1 MKFNDSIQYVKGIGE
16 KRARLFNKL
25 DIFNVSD
32 LLNYYPRDYEDRSQ
46 IKDIDDLIDGE
57 TVCIKGTVAQLKR
70 TFKAKNGAKITQAVV
85 SDGKSLITVT
95 WFNSPFVENTLS
107 KGGEFTFF
115 GKVQYKG
122 MFPEMVNPVIDR
134 NNAGKTGKI
143 VPVYPLTANLT
154 QQNLRNAVE
163 FAMNNLEEEFV
174 EILPPEILKKFGLI
188 SIGEAISQI
197 HFPKDFESFIKAR
210 KRLVFQELFIMQM
223 GIFLL
228 KNTKNNYPAEGFSD
242 IHSVRDFVSGLPYE
256 LTNAQKKV
264 INEILNDLK
273 KDVPMNRLVQGDV
286 GSGKTV
292 VAAAAMFSAVKSGF
306 QAAFMAPTEI
316 LAKQHYENLVKLFEP
331 WGMTVACLTG
341 GPKTKG
347 KAETLKRIASGEI
360 DIVVGTH
367 ALIGDDVQFKNLG
380 LAVTDEQH
388 RFGVRQRASLN
399 EKGKKAHTL
408 VMTAPPIPR
417 TLSLILYGDLDVS
430 VIDELPPGRQPI
442 QTFAVGENYRPRIF
456 DFIKKNI
463 QKGRQAYI
471 VCPLVE
477 ESDLL
482 SAKSVIEYAENV
494 SKKELKGFS
503 VDVLYGSMKQK
514 EKDAVM
520 ERFKAGEIQVLISTT
535 VIEVG
540 VDVPNASV
548 MVIEN
553 AERFGLS
560 QLHQL
565 RGRIGRGPFESFCVL
580 VCTTNGEIAR
590 ERMKVM
596 CDTNDGFVIS
606 EKDLKLRGPGE
617 FFGVRQHGLPEL
629 KIADLAGDIDIMSLA
644 QSAAKEIISADANL
658 SMPQN
663 RPLRNHLIN
672 KFNDVGG
679 KNILN

>member
-1 MKFNDSIQYVKGIGE
+1 MKFTDNIQFVKGIGE
-16 KRARLFNKL
+16 KRAKLFNKL
-25 DIFNVSD
+25 DIYTVSD
-32 LLNYYPRDYEDRSQ
+32 LLNFYPRDYEDRSQ
-46 IKDIDDLIDGE
+46 IKEIDDLIDGE

-70 TFKAKNGAKITQAVV
+70 TFKAKNGAKITQAVI
-85 SDGKSLITVT
+85 SDGKALITIT
-95 WFNSPFVENTLS
+95 WFNSPYVENTLS

-122 MFPEMVNPVIDR
+122 MFPEMINPVIDK

-143 VPVYPLTANLT
+143 VPVYPLTSSLT
-154 QQNLRNAVE
+154 QQNIRNAVE
-163 FAMNNLEEEFV
+163 YVMNNLEDDFI
-174 EILPPEILKKFGLI
+174 EIIPPEILKKYNLI
-188 SIGEAISQI
+188 SISEAISQI
-197 HFPKDFESFIKAR
+197 HFPKDFDSFIKAR
-210 KRLVFQELFIMQM
+210 KRLVFQELFILQM

-228 KNTKNNYPAEGFSD
+228 KNTKNNYPADGFSD
-242 IHSVRDFVSGLPYE
+242 VYSVRKFVSGLPYE
-256 LTNAQKKV
+256 LTNAQKRV

-286 GSGKTV
+286 GSGKTI
-292 VAAAAMFSAVKSGF
+292 VAASAMFSAVKSGF
-306 QAAFMAPTEI
+306 QVAFMAPTEI
-316 LAKQHYENLVKLFEP
+316 LAKQHFENLQKLFEP
-331 WGMTVACLTG
+331 WGITVACLTG
-341 GPKTKG
+341 GPRTKG
-347 KAETLKRIASGEI
+347 KAETLRRIESGEV

-367 ALIGDDVQFKNLG
+367 ALIGDDVRFKNLG

-399 EKGKKAHTL
+399 EKGRKAHTL
-408 VMTAPPIPR
+408 VMTATPIPR

-456 DFIKKNI
+456 DFIRKNVE
-463 QKGRQAYI
+463 KGRQVYI

-477 ESDLL
+477 ESEVL
-482 SAKSVIEYAENV
+482 SVKSVTQYAENL
-494 SKKELKGFS
+494 SKKELRGLKT
-503 VDVLYGSMKQK
+503 DILYGSMKPK

-520 ERFKAGEIQVLISTT
+520 ERFKAGEIEVLISTT

-580 VCTTNGEIAR
+580 ICTTNGEVAR

-596 CDTNDGFVIS
+596 CDTSDGFVIS

-629 KIADLAGDIDIMSLA
+629 KIADLAGDIDIMVLA
-644 QSAAKEIISADANL
+644 QAAAKEVIGYDRDL
-658 SMPQN
+658 SLSQN
-663 RPLRNHLIN
+663 KPLRNFLIK
-672 KFNDVGG
+672 KFNDNGG

>member
-1 MKFNDSIQYVKGIGE
+1 
-16 KRARLFNKL
+16 
-25 DIFNVSD
+25 
-32 LLNYYPRDYEDRSQ
+32 
-46 IKDIDDLIDGE
+46 
-57 TVCIKGTVAQLKR
+57 
-70 TFKAKNGAKITQAVV
+70 
-85 SDGKSLITVT
+85 
-95 WFNSPFVENTLS
+95 
-107 KGGEFTFF
+107 
-115 GKVQYKG
+115 
-122 MFPEMVNPVIDR
+122 
-134 NNAGKTGKI
+134 
-143 VPVYPLTANLT
+143 
-154 QQNLRNAVE
+154 
-163 FAMNNLEEEFV
+163 
-174 EILPPEILKKFGLI
+174 
-188 SIGEAISQI
+188 
-197 HFPKDFESFIKAR
+197 
-210 KRLVFQELFIMQM
+210 
-223 GIFLL
+223 
-228 KNTKNNYPAEGFSD
+228 
-242 IHSVRDFVSGLPYE
+242 
-256 LTNAQKKV
+256 
-264 INEILNDLK
+264 
-273 KDVPMNRLVQGDV
+273 
-286 GSGKTV
+286 
-292 VAAAAMFSAVKSGF
+292 
-306 QAAFMAPTEI
+306 
-316 LAKQHYENLVKLFEP
+316 
-331 WGMTVACLTG
+331 
-341 GPKTKG
+341 
-347 KAETLKRIASGEI
+347 
-360 DIVVGTH
+360 
-367 ALIGDDVQFKNLG
+367 
-380 LAVTDEQH
+380 
-388 RFGVRQRASLN
+388 
-399 EKGKKAHTL
+399 
-408 VMTAPPIPR
+408 MTATPIPR

-503 VDVLYGSMKQK
+503 IDVLYGSMKQK

-629 KIADLAGDIDIMSLA
+629 KIADLAGDIDIMSIA